1 VTTGSHNIHIG
12 NAGNAADTAL
22 IRIGTGG
29 THTSTFIA
37 GIFGQEVGDGG
48 LTVMVK
54 STGKLGT
61 SEPPASSRRVKV
73 GIRDMD
79 DTTAGLLKLRPVT
92 SRYISGHGDSGKTLQ
107 YGLIAEEVAEI

>member
-73 GIRDMD
+73 GISWMSGARGDGVDM
-79 DTTAGLLKLRPVT
+79 R
-92 SRYISGHGDSGKTLQ
+92 SSGVNGRRG
-107 YGLIAEEVAEI
+107 